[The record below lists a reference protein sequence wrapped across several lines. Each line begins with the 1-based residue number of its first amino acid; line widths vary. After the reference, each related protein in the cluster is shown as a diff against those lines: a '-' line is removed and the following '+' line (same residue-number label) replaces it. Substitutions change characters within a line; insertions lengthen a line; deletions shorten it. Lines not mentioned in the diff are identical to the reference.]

1 MPRRRPKL
9 HPADIK
15 AAERDAQVTA
25 LLLQG
30 LRPPAVARAL
40 GITRQTAYKAML
52 RAFARLKDENAPIAA
67 AARDLCLARYDRLIQ
82 SHWPAAQEDPAVAQL
97 IIRLEESKRKL
108 LGIDAA
114 DKHELAGPDGAP
126 LHVQHG
132 LSDDMIECI
141 KRDVLGI

>member
-9 HPADIK
+9 HPDDIK
-15 AAERDAQVTA
+15 AVERDAQVTA

-52 RAFARLKDENAPIAA
+52 RAFARLKEDNEPIAA
-67 AARDLCLARYDRLIQ
+67 AARDVCLARYDRLIQ
-82 SHWPAAQEDPAVAQL
+82 AHWPASLEDPAVAQL
-97 IIRLEESKRKL
+97 IIKLEESKRKL
-108 LGIDAA
+108 LGIDAPTKA
-114 DKHELAGPDGAP
+114 ELTGKNGEP
-126 LHVQHG
+126 LNVQHG
-132 LSDDMIECI
+132 LSDEMVERI